1 MAKVTVRRSNE
12 VLKVEEYLVQSYV
25 DNGYD
30 VLDDMGNIVKKA
42 IPSGTV
48 QLKAEVIRLTAKVAE
63 LEKKLAEKE
72 AQSNVVTE
80 EVEKPKR
87 RKRAD
92 D

>member
-12 VLKVEEYLVQSYV
+12 VLKIEEYLVQSYV

-30 VLDDMGNIVKKA
+30 VLDESGAVIKKA

-87 RKRAD
+87 RKKAD

>member
-12 VLKVEEYLVQSYV
+12 VLKVEDYLVQSYI

-30 VLDDMGNIVKKA
+30 VLDDSGAVIKKA

-72 AQSNVVTE
+72 AKSVAVTE
-80 EVEKPKR
+80 EVDKPKR
-87 RKRAD
+87 RKKAD

>member
-12 VLKVEEYLVQSYV
+12 VLQVEEYLVQSYV

-63 LEKKLAEKE
+63 LEAKLAEKE
-72 AQSNVVTE
+72 EKSAVVVE
-80 EVEKPKR
+80 EEKPKR
-87 RKRAD
+87 RKKSED
-92 D
+92 